1 MTTDWKFTGLFLHFV
16 ARGISKMS
24 VQGGTGDKD
33 TVAWKLLN
41 SFSDG
46 LKCEVSDYLWMLKL
60 MKAGQ
65 ELRCTNDECY
75 MQQLVSWM
83 WCKMHFL

>member
-46 LKCEVSDYLWMLKL
+46 LKCEVSDYL
-60 MKAGQ
+60 
-65 ELRCTNDECY
+65 
-75 MQQLVSWM
+75 
-83 WCKMHFL
+83 